1 MHAVTCGVHV
11 WIACSPVQL
20 QFKKCVCVCVCAVV
34 HVVRVN
40 IEIWWISVCSIP
52 HLGYY
57 VFAYWIIYH
66 LLCVN
71 WCTCVSV
78 FLSLSLDL
86 LFLLLPTVSPAALLV
101 ANNDRIFYIQVNENN
116 YIGSS
121 LQSQPQL
128 DFLNLSSS
136 TATVKGKSYN
146 NEIALVWL
154 WNLNSCFPQW
164 LKCWKYFYN

>member
-1 MHAVTCGVHV
+1 M

-57 VFAYWIIYH
+57 VFAYLIIYH
-66 LLCVN
+66 LMRVN

-78 FLSLSLDL
+78 FLSLSLDI
-86 LFLLLPTVSPAALLV
+86 LFLLLLTVSPAALLV
-101 ANNDRIFYIQVNENN
+101 ANNERIFYIQVNENN
-116 YIGSS
+116 YMDDS
-121 LQSQPQL
+121 LQGQTKLNFL
-128 DFLNLSSS
+128 DLSSS
-136 TATVKGKSYN
+136 TATVKGNVIIVKF
-146 NEIALVWL
+146 L
-154 WNLNSCFPQW
+154 
-164 LKCWKYFYN
+164 